1 MECKNKK
8 SIPLWSVSAMISMII
23 IIVILI
29 SYIYQVKQWMPE
41 TKNIIGT
48 FSYQDVDGT
57 KEYIVFDREER
68 CYFYK
73 SGEYI
78 DKGEY
83 VWERTDKNS
92 ADIVVIT
99 DIGEKAGTKEVL
111 FFDNKLYFFSQA
123 ESKFVIFEKEND
135 VPTFAGHSLFPVGHP
150 DKAGTKITHR
160 NLFPEFQNFYLRI

>member
-29 SYIYQVKQWMPE
+29 SYIYQIKQWMPE
-41 TKNIIGT
+41 SKNIIGT
-48 FSYQDVDGT
+48 FSHQDVDGT
-57 KEYIVFDREER
+57 KEYMVFDREEMY
-68 CYFYK
+68 YFYK

-83 VWERTDKNS
+83 VWEKADRNS
-92 ADIVVIT
+92 ADVVVIT
-99 DIGEKAGTKEVL
+99 CTGKKAATKEVL

-135 VPTFAGHSLFPVGHP
+135 VPTFYNIESP
-150 DKAGTKITHR
+150 K
-160 NLFPEFQNFYLRI
+160 

>member
-57 KEYIVFDREER
+57 KEYIVFDREEM

-99 DIGEKAGTKEVL
+99 DIGEKTGTKEVL

-135 VPTFAGHSLFPVGHP
+135 VPTFYNIESP
-150 DKAGTKITHR
+150 K
-160 NLFPEFQNFYLRI
+160 